1 MKIGVNEFNDFKL
14 WKRSYYRFKFY
25 NYDKVREDWY
35 FYIWLYNND
44 RIWEDFDIFI
54 ESADRL

>member
-1 MKIGVNEFNDFKL
+1 MKIGSNEFNDFIVMKN
-14 WKRSYYRFKFY
+14 YRFKFY

-54 ESADRL
+54 ESVDRL

>member
-1 MKIGVNEFNDFKL
+1 MKIGSNEFNDFIVMKN
-14 WKRSYYRFKFY
+14 YRFKFY
-25 NYDKVREDWY
+25 NYDKVREEWY

-54 ESADRL
+54 ESVDRL